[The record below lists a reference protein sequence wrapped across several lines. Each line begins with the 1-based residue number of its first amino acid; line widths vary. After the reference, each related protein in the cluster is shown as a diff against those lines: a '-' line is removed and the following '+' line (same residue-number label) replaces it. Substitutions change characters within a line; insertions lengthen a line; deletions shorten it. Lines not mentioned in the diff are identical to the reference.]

1 MKKITILLV
10 SLVLLTSLFPA
21 IALAYDA
28 EEVIEPMAISVPSV
42 SISASGDSVTYKGAA
57 SYTTQEP
64 SIQLTLSLQE
74 KRDGLW
80 YTVDSGSKSASNAY
94 SITYSRTKTV
104 TGGYYYRVKGVFTAT
119 NSGTTTIYGSEKW
132 VS

>member
-1 MKKITILLV
+1 MKKITMLLV

-21 IALAYDA
+21 IALADDV
-28 EEVIEPMAISVPSV
+28 EDGIEPMAISVPSV
-42 SISASGDSVTYKGAA
+42 SISASGDSVIYKGAA

-64 SIQLTLSLQE
+64 SIQLTLTLQE

-80 YTVDSGSKSASNAY
+80 YNVDSGSKSVSNAY

-104 TGGYYYRVKGVFTAT
+104 TGGYYYRTKGVFTAT

-132 VS
+132 VP